1 MPQNY
6 YILFSFMAQNSPYTI
21 IAIDGPSGSGKSTT
35 AKLVGAQLG
44 FTYLD
49 TGAMY
54 RAVTF
59 AAVQAGIAPQD
70 HAALEALLQR
80 TEVGFDASN
89 RITVDGVLRENEI
102 RTPAISA
109 QVSHYSAVPA
119 VRNAL
124 THLQRAIGE
133 RQNCILDGRDIG
145 TVVFP
150 QAQYKFFLV
159 TDYRVRAER
168 RLAELLAK
176 GEQTTLEAVEENLR
190 ERDRIDSTRASAPL
204 RKADDAI
211 EIDTTHLSIEQQVQ
225 KVLSY
230 VRVVA

>member
-1 MPQNY
+1 MV
-6 YILFSFMAQNSPYTI
+6 SSSSHTI
-21 IAIDGPSGSGKSTT
+21 IAIDGPSGTGKSTT
-35 AKLVGAQLG
+35 AKLVAAQLG

-59 AAVQAGIAPQD
+59 AAVAAGIAPSD
-70 HAALEALLQR
+70 TAGLEALLAR
-80 TEVGFDASN
+80 TRIGFDARN
-89 RITVDGVLRENEI
+89 RITVDDILREDEI

-109 QVSHYSAVPA
+109 QVSPYSAVPC
-119 VRNAL
+119 VRSAM
-124 THLQRAIGE
+124 TSLQRAIGE

-150 QAQYKFFLV
+150 RAQYKFFLT
-159 TDYRVRAER
+159 TDYRVRAQR
-168 RLAELLAK
+168 RHAELLAK
-176 GEQTTLEAVEENLR
+176 GEQITLAEVESNLM
-190 ERDRIDSTRASAPL
+190 ERDRIDSSRATAPL
-204 RKADDAI
+204 CKADDAI
-211 EIDTTHLSIEQQVQ
+211 EIDTTYLSIEQQVQ

>member
-1 MPQNY
+1 M
-6 YILFSFMAQNSPYTI
+6 SSSSTTI
-21 IAIDGPSGSGKSTT
+21 IAIDGPSGTGKSTT
-35 AKLVGAQLG
+35 AKLVAAELG
-44 FTYLD
+44 YTYLD

-59 AAVQAGIAPQD
+59 AAVQAGISASD
-70 HAALEALLQR
+70 TLGLDALLAR
-80 TEVGFDASN
+80 TTIGFDQAN
-89 RITVDGVLRENEI
+89 KLTVDGIVRENEI
-102 RTPAISA
+102 RTPAISG

-119 VRNAL
+119 VRAAM
-124 THLQRAIGE
+124 TGLQRAVGE

-150 QAQYKFFLV
+150 GAKFKFFLT

-176 GEQTTLEAVEENLR
+176 GEKITLAEVEENLM
-190 ERDRIDSTRASAPL
+190 ERDRIDAGRATAPL

-211 EIDTTHLSIEQQVQ
+211 EIDTTNLTIDQQVQ
-225 KVLSY
+225 KVLSH

>member
-1 MPQNY
+1 MSSH
-6 YILFSFMAQNSPYTI
+6 LI
-21 IAIDGPSGSGKSTT
+21 IAIDGPSGTGKSTT
-35 AKLVGAQLG
+35 AKIVAGKLG

-59 AAVQAGIAPQD
+59 AAVSAGIAATDAQG
-70 HAALEALLQR
+70 LEALLLR
-80 TEVGFDASN
+80 TEIGFDSEN
-89 RITVDGVLRENEI
+89 RVTVDGICRETEI

-109 QVSHYSAVPA
+109 QVSPYSAVPC
-119 VRNAL
+119 VRAAM
-124 THLQRAIGE
+124 TGLQRAVGE
-133 RQNCILDGRDIG
+133 KQNCILDGRDIG

-150 QAQYKFFLV
+150 QAQYKFFLT
-159 TDYRVRAER
+159 TDYRVRAAR
-168 RLAELLAK
+168 RYEELRAK
-176 GEQTTLEAVEENLR
+176 GEQVTLAEVEENLK
-190 ERDRIDSTRASAPL
+190 ERDRLDASRATAPL

-225 KVLSY
+225 KVLSH

>member
-1 MPQNY
+1 MSSH
-6 YILFSFMAQNSPYTI
+6 LI
-21 IAIDGPSGSGKSTT
+21 IAIDGPSGTGKSTT
-35 AKLVGAQLG
+35 AKIVAEKLG
-44 FTYLD
+44 LTYLD

-59 AAVQAGIAPQD
+59 AAVSAGIAATDAQG
-70 HAALEALLQR
+70 LEALLLR
-80 TEVGFDASN
+80 TEIGFDSEN
-89 RITVDGVLRENEI
+89 RVTVDGICRETEI

-109 QVSHYSAVPA
+109 QVSPYSAVPC
-119 VRNAL
+119 VRAAM
-124 THLQRAIGE
+124 TGLQRAVGE
-133 RQNCILDGRDIG
+133 KQNCILDGRDIG

-150 QAQYKFFLV
+150 QAQYKFFLT

-168 RLAELLAK
+168 RYEELRAK
-176 GEQTTLEAVEENLR
+176 GEQVTLAEVEENLK
-190 ERDRIDSTRASAPL
+190 ERDRLDASRATAPL

-225 KVLSY
+225 KVLSH

>member
-1 MPQNY
+1 M
-6 YILFSFMAQNSPYTI
+6 SNSVSHVI
-21 IAIDGPSGSGKSTT
+21 IAIDGPSGTGKSTT
-35 AKLVGAQLG
+35 AKLVAAQLG

-54 RAVTF
+54 RAVTY
-59 AAVQAGIAPQD
+59 AAVAAGILPED
-70 HAALEALLQR
+70 CEGLTSLLSR
-80 TEVGFDASN
+80 TRIGFDAQN
-89 RITVDGVLRENEI
+89 QVTVDGHVRADEI

-109 QVSHYSAVPA
+109 KVSLYSAVPA
-119 VRNAL
+119 VRAAM
-124 THLQRAIGE
+124 TSLQRAVGE
-133 RQNCILDGRDIG
+133 TQNCILDGRDIG

-150 QAQYKFFLV
+150 HAQYKFFLT

-176 GEQTTLEAVEENLR
+176 GEQTTLAEVEANLM
-190 ERDRIDSTRASAPL
+190 ERDRIDAGRATAPL

-211 EIDTTHLSIEQQVQ
+211 EIDTTNLSIEQQVQ

>member
-1 MPQNY
+1 M
-6 YILFSFMAQNSPYTI
+6 SSSSTTI
-21 IAIDGPSGSGKSTT
+21 IAIDGPSGTGKSTT
-35 AKLVGAQLG
+35 AKLVAAELG
-44 FTYLD
+44 YTYLD

-59 AAVQAGIAPQD
+59 AAVQAGITASD
-70 HAALEALLQR
+70 TLGLDALLAR
-80 TEVGFDASN
+80 TTIGFDQAN
-89 RITVDGVLRENEI
+89 KITVDGIVRENEI
-102 RTPAISA
+102 RTPTISG
-109 QVSHYSAVPA
+109 QVSHYSAVLA
-119 VRNAL
+119 VRAAM
-124 THLQRAIGE
+124 TGLQRAVGE

-150 QAQYKFFLV
+150 GAKFKFFLT

-176 GEQTTLEAVEENLR
+176 GEKITLAEVEANLM
-190 ERDRIDSTRASAPL
+190 ERDRIDAGRATAPL

-211 EIDTTHLSIEQQVQ
+211 EIDTTNLTIDQQVQ
-225 KVLSY
+225 KVLSH

>member
-1 MPQNY
+1 MSSH
-6 YILFSFMAQNSPYTI
+6 LI
-21 IAIDGPSGSGKSTT
+21 IAIDGPSGTGKSTT
-35 AKLVGAQLG
+35 AKIVAGKLG

-59 AAVQAGIAPQD
+59 AAVSAGIAATDVQG
-70 HAALEALLQR
+70 LEALLR
-80 TEVGFDASN
+80 KTEIGFDAQN
-89 RITVDGVLRENEI
+89 RVTVDGICRETEI

-109 QVSHYSAVPA
+109 QVSPYSAVPC
-119 VRNAL
+119 VRAAM
-124 THLQRAIGE
+124 TGLQRAVGE
-133 RQNCILDGRDIG
+133 KQNCILDGRDIG

-150 QAQYKFFLV
+150 HAQYKFFLT
-159 TDYRVRAER
+159 TDYRVRAKR
-168 RLAELLAK
+168 RYEELRAK
-176 GEQTTLEAVEENLR
+176 GETVTLAEVEENLK
-190 ERDRIDSTRASAPL
+190 ERDRLDASRATAPL

-225 KVLSY
+225 KVLSH